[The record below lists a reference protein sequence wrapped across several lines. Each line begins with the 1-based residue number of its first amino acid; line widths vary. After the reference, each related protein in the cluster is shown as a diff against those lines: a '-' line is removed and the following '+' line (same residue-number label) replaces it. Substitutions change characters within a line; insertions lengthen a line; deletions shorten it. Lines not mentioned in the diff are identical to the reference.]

1 MRRRAAWVGYDE
13 MAATGVYGA
22 LLNETGELS
31 LPPDGENEAAFFCS
45 TLAGRDR
52 VLDLGC
58 GPGFPS
64 VVLASSARTV
74 CGIDAAPAML
84 GKAKEALAR
93 LGISNVRLIRAFA
106 DKLPFVACA
115 FDGIAVCG
123 TLGSLGNPGAVLREL
138 ARVAAPGALV
148 ASLEQDFRRRLSE
161 GVPREERRVRR
172 DRGRLE
178 LQVVRYLTDPY
189 RIRYEYY
196 VLDPASRSVQRL
208 LECAASRSV
217 ETAPTEVSPSDLP
230 REAVVD
236 AFCEEEVQYDPE
248 LLRVALERAG
258 FELVK
263 QTTAISYGVP
273 HIFSVFRRQS

>member
-148 ASLEQDFRRRLSE
+148 ASLEQDFRRRLS
-161 GVPREERRVRR
+161 GTLLILTASATSTMCWTRQAGLYRDCWSARPR
-172 DRGRLE
+172 
-178 LQVVRYLTDPY
+178 
-189 RIRYEYY
+189 
-196 VLDPASRSVQRL
+196 
-208 LECAASRSV
+208 AASRPRQQRYHP
-217 ETAPTEVSPSDLP
+217 PTCRGKP
-230 REAVVD
+230 
-236 AFCEEEVQYDPE
+236 
-248 LLRVALERAG
+248 
-258 FELVK
+258 
-263 QTTAISYGVP
+263 
-273 HIFSVFRRQS
+273 